1 MINPENYFETFD
13 YSHTIDEI
21 LKENNVFSDD
31 NHYNRHMQEMKKK
44 IEDAKRIYK
53 TKDYFKELPALDND
67 FSSYVIS
74 NLRFK
79 I

>member
-1 MINPENYFETFD
+1 MMINPENYFETFD

-53 TKDYFKELPALDND
+53 TKD
-67 FSSYVIS
+67 
-74 NLRFK
+74 
-79 I
+79 